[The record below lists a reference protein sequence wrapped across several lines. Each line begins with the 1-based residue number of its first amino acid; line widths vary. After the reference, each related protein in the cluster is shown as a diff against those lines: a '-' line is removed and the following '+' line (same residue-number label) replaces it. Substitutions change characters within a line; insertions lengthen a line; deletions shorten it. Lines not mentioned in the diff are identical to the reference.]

1 MSTVVNMS
9 TEANMSIEANKALA
23 RMAYDLYND
32 HQSDPAWLDKS
43 LATIAQDCEVFLVPF
58 GMTLRGHDGYKQ
70 FLLGWAEA
78 FPDSRTEMTN
88 LFATEDQAV
97 IEYIGRGTHTGTL
110 HGPAGDIPATG
121 RKVEFRLCDVRGI
134 KNGKFVSLHQ
144 YYDALSFMQQLGL
157 IPSPDQAS

>member
-1 MSTVVNMS
+1 MVTQVNTST
-9 TEANMSIEANKALA
+9 EANKALT

-43 LATIAQDCEVFLVPF
+43 LAAIAQDCEVFLVPF

-78 FPDSRTEMTN
+78 FPDSRTEITN

-97 IEYIGRGTHTGTL
+97 IEFIGRGTHTGTL
-110 HGPAGDIPATG
+110 RGPTGDIPATG

-144 YYDALSFMQQLGL
+144 FYDALSFMQQLGL
-157 IPSPDQAS
+157 IPSPGQASS

>member
-78 FPDSRTEMTN
+78 FPDSRTEITN
-88 LFATEDQAV
+88 LLPTESREA
-97 IEYIGRGTHTGTL
+97 IELFDSGSH
-110 HGPAGDIPATG
+110 
-121 RKVEFRLCDVRGI
+121 
-134 KNGKFVSLHQ
+134 
-144 YYDALSFMQQLGL
+144 
-157 IPSPDQAS
+157 

>member
-1 MSTVVNMS
+1 MVTQVNTST
-9 TEANMSIEANKALA
+9 EANKALT

-43 LATIAQDCEVFLVPF
+43 LAAIAQDCEVFLVPF

-78 FPDSRTEMTN
+78 FPDSRTEITN
-88 LFATEDQAV
+88 LLTGEDHAI
-97 IEYIGRGTHTGTL
+97 IEFIGRGTHTGTL
-110 HGPAGDIPATG
+110 HGPAGDIPPTG

-144 YYDALSFMQQLGL
+144 YYDALGFMQQLGL
-157 IPSPDQAS
+157 IPSQG

>member
-1 MSTVVNMS
+1 MTTQDN
-9 TEANMSIEANKALA
+9 TTLT
-23 RMAYDLYND
+23 RMVYDLYND

-43 LATIAQDCEVFLVPF
+43 LASIAEDCEVFLVPL

-78 FPDSRTEMTN
+78 FPDSRVEVTN
-88 LFATEDQAV
+88 LFAGEDDAV
-97 IEYIGRGTHTGTL
+97 AEFIGRGTHTGTL

-121 RKVEFRLCDVRGI
+121 RKVEFRLCNVHRI

-144 YYDALSFMQQLGL
+144 YYDLPGFMQQLGL
-157 IPSPDQAS
+157 IPSQG